1 MASSQD
7 SNAAKRFGKACAE
20 ARAHLRREMEARGL
34 YESDGWKIVETVRQ
48 IEGGSELVM
57 RPLHLHKAAPDDIE
71 CVVSIDE
78 DSSAVDMDC
87 TP

>member
-1 MASSQD
+1 MASTHDSQ
-7 SNAAKRFGKACAE
+7 AARRFSKACAE
-20 ARAHLRREMEARGL
+20 ARAHLRREMNSRGL
-34 YESDGWKIVETVRQ
+34 YESDGWKITESVRQ
-48 IEGGSELVM
+48 IKGGSELVM
-57 RPLHLHKAAPDDIE
+57 RPLHLHKPAPDDLE

>member
-1 MASSQD
+1 MASTHD
-7 SNAAKRFGKACAE
+7 SVAAKRFAKACAD

-34 YESDGWKIVETVRQ
+34 YEKDGWMIVETVRQ
-48 IEGGSELVM
+48 ADGGSELVM
-57 RPLHLHKAAPDDIE
+57 RPLHLRKTAPPDLE

-78 DSSAVDMDC
+78 DSTRVDMNC

>member
-1 MASSQD
+1 MTSSHD
-7 SNAAKRFGKACAE
+7 SHAAQRFAKACAE
-20 ARAHLRREMEARGL
+20 ARAHLRREMMARGL
-34 YESDGWKIVETVRQ
+34 YESDGWKIVESVRQ
-48 IEGGSELVM
+48 IKGGSELVM
-57 RPLHLHKAAPDDIE
+57 RPLHLRKAPPDDLE

>member
-1 MASSQD
+1 MASSHDFQ
-7 SNAAKRFGKACAE
+7 AATRFAKACVE
-20 ARAHLRREMEARGL
+20 ARAYLRRHMEARGL

-48 IEGGSELVM
+48 ADGGSELVM
-57 RPLHLHKAAPDDIE
+57 RPLHLRLNAPDDLE

-78 DSSAVDMDC
+78 DSTAVDVDC